1 MISGPGPTTLTPDP
15 LGAVRASLDGFL
27 RETGGRMGMLM
38 DGSGAVILE
47 TGGTEGVDR
56 NAFACLTAS
65 HLGATKAL
73 ASLVGEDDF
82 RGLCHQGEHTS
93 IFVSD
98 VAGQLI
104 LSILFDGRRP
114 VGQVSQEGRRIV
126 SNLEGPVRRLLATE
140 MNMGGPLD
148 DDWVDAARMEI
159 DRVFEEGA

>member
-1 MISGPGPTTLTPDP
+1 MTYGPAYGTLASDP

-47 TGGTEGVDR
+47 TGGSAEVDR

-82 RGLCHQGEHTS
+82 KGLCHQGEHTS

-98 VAGQLI
+98 VAGQVI

-126 SNLEGPVRRLLATE
+126 SNLEGPVRRLLESDATI
-140 MNMGGPLD
+140 GGPLD
-148 DDWVDAARMEI
+148 ADWVDAARTEI
-159 DRVFEEGA
+159 DRIFEEGA